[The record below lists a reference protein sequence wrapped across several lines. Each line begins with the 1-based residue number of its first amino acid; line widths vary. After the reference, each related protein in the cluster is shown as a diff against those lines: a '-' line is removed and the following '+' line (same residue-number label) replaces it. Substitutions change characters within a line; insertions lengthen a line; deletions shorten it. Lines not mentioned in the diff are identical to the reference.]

1 MDRVKLPSDNYACD
15 VEMYYYVPE
24 FLNEPKYYVFV
35 QLLYADYQRAMR
47 YYLRYRGTK
56 EEPRLG
62 LDLSKIIQLIKIF
75 LKRNK
80 SHQARNLEL
89 TLQML
94 VNRFNGNMY
103 VVDWM
108 PAKDIKKNFID
119 KTDKAAV
126 KDNDNKI
133 VFAEL

>member
-119 KTDKAAV
+119 KTDKAAI

>member
-103 VVDWM
+103 VIDWM

-119 KTDKAAV
+119 KTDKAAI